1 MQYLVTFLEGI
12 VSFISPCMLPM
23 LPVYLVYFSGKQKS
37 RVHTL
42 ANAGM
47 FVFGFTLIFTALGLF
62 AGTMGSLLTA
72 HALLVKIICGSVMIL
87 LGLSYLGVFQL
98 SFLKGYSGEV
108 KITGLFSSFLFG
120 VVYAVSL
127 TPCIGVFLGSALM
140 MASVSASALKGAVLL
155 ILYSLGLGIPFL
167 LSAVLIEELEQTFDF
182 IKKHYEIINKI
193 SGTAL
198 IIAGIAVMIFA

>member
-23 LPVYLVYFSGKQKS
+23 LPIYLVYFSGKQNS

-47 FVFGFTLIFTALGLF
+47 FVFGFMLIFTALGLF
-62 AGTMGSLLTA
+62 AGTLGGLLTA
-72 HALLVKIICGSVMIL
+72 HALLVKIICGGVMIL
-87 LGLSYLGVFQL
+87 LGLSYLGIFQL
-98 SFLKGYSGEV
+98 RFLKGYAGEV

-120 VVYAVSL
+120 MVYAVSL

-167 LSAVLIEELEQTFDF
+167 LSAVLIEELEQTFDL
-182 IKKHYEIINKI
+182 IKKHYDIINKI
-193 SGTAL
+193 SGFTL
-198 IIAGIAVMIFA
+198 IAAGIAVMIFA